1 MSMNLTVTAELND
14 LSIDI
19 SVPQTPTEITHKIL
33 EQPNIKAS
41 FEISVDEINK
51 MNPNWLLKNVR
62 IKKKIDD
69 VDNTKLVKVLE
80 KIYHKLSIT
89 NSIELTTD
97 EVDEY
102 VESELRERG
111 FKLSYHYF
119 YGNRSVKVS
128 W

>member
-1 MSMNLTVTAELND
+1 MNKCFCGGEIQ
-14 LSIDI
+14 IDKTRI
-19 SVPQTPTEITHKIL
+19 SVSFPSKYKCMCKSCG
-33 EQPNIKAS
+33 NIS
-41 FEISVDEINK
+41 YISVDEINK
-51 MNPNWLLKNVR
+51 MNPAWLLKNVR
-62 IKKKIDD
+62 IKKKVDY

-80 KIYHKLSIT
+80 KIYHNLSIT

-119 YGNRSVKVS
+119 YRKRSVKAN

>member
-1 MSMNLTVTAELND
+1 MSKCFCGGEIQ
-14 LSIDI
+14 IDK
-19 SVPQTPTEITHKIL
+19 TRIL
-33 EQPNIKAS
+33 ES
-41 FEISVDEINK
+41 FPPKYKCMCKSCGDVSYISVDDVNK
-51 MNPNWLLKNVR
+51 MNPAWLLKNVR
-62 IKKKIDD
+62 IKKKVQD

-80 KIYHKLSIT
+80 KIYHKLSIA

-119 YGNRSVKVS
+119 CGNRSVKVS

>member
-1 MSMNLTVTAELND
+1 MNKCFCGGDIQIDKTRIL
-14 LSIDI
+14 LSFP
-19 SVPQTPTEITHKIL
+19 SKYKCMCKSCGNV
-33 EQPNIKAS
+33 S
-41 FEISVDEINK
+41 YISVDDVNK
-51 MNPNWLLKNVR
+51 MNPAWLLENVR
-62 IKKKIDD
+62 VEKKVDD

-80 KIYHKLSIT
+80 KIYHKLNIT
-89 NSIELTTD
+89 NSIELTPD

-102 VESELRERG
+102 VENDLRKRG

>member
-1 MSMNLTVTAELND
+1 MNKATIL
-14 LSIDI
+14 I
-19 SVPQTPTEITHKIL
+19 SVP
-33 EQPNIKAS
+33 NS
-41 FEISVDEINK
+41 DK
-51 MNPNWLLKNVR
+51 MNPAWLLKNVR
-62 IKKKIDD
+62 IKKKVDD
-69 VDNTKLVKVLE
+69 VDNTKLIKVLE
-80 KIYHKLSIT
+80 RIYHKLSIT

-119 YGNRSVKVS
+119 HGNRSVKVS

>member
-1 MSMNLTVTAELND
+1 M
-14 LSIDI
+14 IKCFCGG
-19 SVPQTPTEITHKIL
+19 EIQMDKTRIL
-33 EQPNIKAS
+33 QS
-41 FEISVDEINK
+41 FPSKYKCVCKSCGAIYAFSEDDVNK
-51 MNPNWLLKNVR
+51 MNPAWLLENVR
-62 IKKKIDD
+62 VKKKVQD
-69 VDNTKLVKVLE
+69 VDNTKLVKALE

-111 FKLSYHYF
+111 FELSYHYF
-119 YGNRSVKVS
+119 HGNRSVKVS